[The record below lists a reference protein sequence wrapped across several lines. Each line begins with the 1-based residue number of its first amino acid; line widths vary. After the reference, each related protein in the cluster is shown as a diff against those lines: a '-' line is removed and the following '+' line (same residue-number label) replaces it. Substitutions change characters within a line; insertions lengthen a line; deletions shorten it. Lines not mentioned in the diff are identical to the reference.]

1 MAMETRPKEKS
12 FSVPSFATH
21 AARGVIR
28 DPGTRRKAMFA
39 LLVVALLM
47 VITGASVLQNF
58 LDPREHPVR
67 FILFWLAC
75 AWLTITSLLLALFD
89 ALVARTQA
97 RAAQRALREQM
108 LRDAEAEHSRKDVE

>member
-1 MAMETRPKEKS
+1 MAMESRPKEKS

-28 DPGTRRKAMFA
+28 DSGTRRKAMFA
-39 LLVVALLM
+39 LLFVALLM
-47 VITGASVLQNF
+47 VITGASVLRDF

-67 FILFWLAC
+67 FILFWIVC

-89 ALVARTQA
+89 ALVARAQA

-108 LRDAEAEHSRKDVE
+108 LRDAEGERGREGVE